1 MRNVGRKTGNLI
13 QMEKQ
18 CFQFLYFRGTLYDTF
33 FIKKRVRVQK
43 ELRLRRVNAIPA
55 AQNF

>member
-18 CFQFLYFRGTLYDTF
+18 CFQFLHFRGTLYDTF

-43 ELRLRRVNAIPA
+43 ELRLRRVNAIPGA
-55 AQNF
+55 